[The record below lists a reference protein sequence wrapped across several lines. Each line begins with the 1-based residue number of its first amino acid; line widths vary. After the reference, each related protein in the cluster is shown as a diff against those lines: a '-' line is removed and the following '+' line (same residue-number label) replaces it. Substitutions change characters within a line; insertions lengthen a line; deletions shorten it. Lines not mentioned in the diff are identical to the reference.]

1 MKLKIFFKGF
11 NYMQDG
17 PGNRLVYHLS
27 GCNMHCPWC
36 SNPEGMSMDYVKAK
50 ELSIDMI
57 YDEIVS
63 SRPMFFDE
71 GGVTFTGGE
80 VGLQSQPLSLLINM
94 LNKQGI
100 NTAIESNASLD
111 GFKDLLCARY
121 LMVDFKH
128 YDSSKLKSYVGT
140 GNEKIKENFRYAIKN
155 NKFLH
160 VRIPLING
168 FNTEK
173 KDILGFLEFFN
184 TLDKEMFDVEFLPY
198 HEYGKDKWKYI
209 NKEYKIVDGRINE
222 KILNDFINAFKQENI
237 KIIKT

>member
-1 MKLKIFFKGF
+1 MKLRIFFKGF

-36 SNPEGMSMDYVKAK
+36 SNPEGMSMDYSNSK
-50 ELSIDMI
+50 
-57 YDEIVS
+57 IVPIS
-63 SRPMFFDE
+63 DIFEDIISCKPMFFDE

-80 VGLQSQPLSLLINM
+80 VSMQSQPLSLLINM
-94 LNKQGI
+94 LNKREI

-111 GFKDLLCARY
+111 GFKDLLCANY

-128 YDSSKLKSYVGT
+128 YDSAKLKAYVGI
-140 GNEKIKENFRYAIKN
+140 GNEKIKENFRYAIAN

-160 VRIPLING
+160 VRIPLIKG

-173 KDILGFLEFFN
+173 NDILGFLDFFN

-198 HEYGKDKWKYI
+198 HEYGKDKWKLI
-209 NKEYKIVDGRINE
+209 NKEYKIVDGKINE
-222 KILNDFINAFKQENI
+222 KIIKDFINAFRQENI